1 MSFSQAQPVT
11 VTLTAGTELFVPTIP
26 ATNKQTAQQVGIARA
41 GDNQTVSVQP
51 SE

>member
-11 VTLTAGTELFVPTIP
+11 VTLTAGTQLYVPVIP
-26 ATNKQTAQQVGIARA
+26 AQQVQHA
-41 GDNQTVSVQP
+41 QTVGVAVGGASQTVTAAP

>member
-11 VTLTAGTELFVPTIP
+11 VTLTAGTELYIPTTP
-26 ATNKQTAQQVGIARA
+26 ANQAQAAQQA
-41 GDNQTVSVQP
+41 GVAVAGANQTVEVSP

>member
-11 VTLTAGTELFVPTIP
+11 VTLTAGSELYVSTTP
-26 ATNKQTAQQVGIARA
+26 ANQAQTAQQVGIAVA
-41 GDNQTVSVQP
+41 GASQTVTVAP

>member
-11 VTLTAGTELFVPTIP
+11 VTLTAGTELYVSTVP
-26 ATNKQTAQQVGIARA
+26 ANQAQAAQQA
-41 GDNQTVSVQP
+41 GVVVAGADQTVTVAP